1 MTETQISGLSLLL
14 AGALPCSLLAV
25 YIQKHRHWSLFSGW
39 DASRISDHD
48 ACGKMMCYGVKAFS
62 LVMGLGG
69 VLTFLTGMSGGA
81 IILLITGLSIGVLM
95 YYIRSAKKLYW
106 K

>member
-1 MTETQISGLSLLL
+1 MSDAQLTGLSLLL
-14 AGALPCSLLAV
+14 AGALPCYLLAV
-25 YIQKHRHWSLFSGW
+25 YIQKYKHWSLFSGW

-48 ACGKMMCYGVKAFS
+48 ACGKMMCNGIKAFS

-69 VLTFLTGMSGGA
+69 AFIFV
-81 IILLITGLSIGVLM
+81 TGLGGSPLILVITVFSIVSLM
-95 YYIRSAKKLYW
+95 YYVLSARRLYW